1 MLDDWRSAVRGFRH
15 RPGVAT
21 MIVATLALGIGANAA
36 IFAAVDAILLKPLP
50 YPDADRLVSI
60 YELNRSQRG
69 ATQLVAPVRLEE
81 WNRATR
87 TLEGLAGCYFEN
99 MTDTSGPPPERIEAM
114 RTSPRFFAVL
124 GVSASIGR
132 TPTGGEEQF
141 GGAATVVLSDHLWR
155 HRFAADPHIVGRR
168 IVLSGTS
175 RTIVGV
181 MPPSFRYPTT
191 ATDAWIPAQMPPAL
205 MRERRARFYTSIG
218 RVKAG
223 VRIEQAAADLTAV
236 ETRLGEQFPETD
248 RGWGVSLAPL
258 HEEQIGGIRRSLWL
272 LFGAVGLVLLAAC
285 ANVAGL
291 MLAEAARRQHEV
303 AVRFALGAP
312 RSAIVRQLLIE
323 GIVLAVAGGSAG
335 LLVSVWGTFLLRG
348 AASDVPQ
355 MQDVHVD
362 ARLMLFTLTLSIGT
376 TILFALTPALQAT
389 RTAPS
394 DALARGGRG
403 RVSGP
408 ALLQQLLVAG
418 QMALAIVLLTGA
430 ALLVRSFVQLQQ
442 VSLGFDPNHV
452 VTFRMSASWSEGPGA
467 VVARHARTIARLQE
481 IPGIESA
488 ALSQA
493 LPAGLDI
500 PPGEF
505 HIVGR
510 GGSEKTFAH
519 GRAVSP
525 GYFRTLGIP
534 VVGGSTCDE
543 QAAPVAS
550 RALITRSFA
559 DRFFAGTEPI
569 GHELTAAGFPA
580 GHIITI
586 VGVVGD
592 VRESGVRRVP
602 EPVVYWCGYSGYW
615 PDPHFLIRT
624 SPTRQVGIGEIRAAL
639 LQLEPKRAVY
649 AVTPLGEVLAGSVSQ
664 QRANTILLS
673 LFAAM
678 ALALSAVGLYGV
690 MSQLVTVR
698 QREFGVRLALG
709 AQPAHVMSTVGRQAA
724 WIAGSGIGVG
734 LAAAF
739 GAAHLMTAMLFGVAP
754 RDPLTFTAVPLVLA
768 VVAAAATLAPVRRA
782 SRVDPMQALRDD

>member
-1 MLDDWRSAVRGFRH
+1 MLDDLRSAVRGFRH
-15 RPGVAT
+15 RPGAALMV
-21 MIVATLALGIGANAA
+21 IATLALGIGANTA

-81 WNRATR
+81 WNRANR
-87 TLEGLAGCYFEN
+87 TFEELAGCYFEN
-99 MTDTSGPPPERIEAM
+99 MTDTSGPLPERIEAM
-114 RTSPRFFAVL
+114 RTSPRFFSVL

-132 TPTGGEEQF
+132 TPTAGEEQF
-141 GGAATVVLSDHLWR
+141 GGTPSVVLSDHLWR
-155 HRFAADPHIVGRR
+155 NRFAADPDVVGRR
-168 IVLSGTS
+168 VVLSGTS

-181 MPPSFRYPTT
+181 MPPSFRYPTA
-191 ATDAWIPAQMPPAL
+191 ATDAWVPAQMPQAL
-205 MRERRARFYTSIG
+205 MRERRARFYTAIG
-218 RVKAG
+218 RLRAG
-223 VRIEQAAADLTAV
+223 VAIEQAEADLTTV

-248 RGWGVSLAPL
+248 KGWGVSLVPTR
-258 HEEQIGGIRRSLWL
+258 EEQIAGIRRSLWF
-272 LFGAVGLVLLAAC
+272 LFGAVSLVLLAAC
-285 ANVAGL
+285 GNVAGL
-291 MLAEAARRQHEV
+291 LLAEAARRQHEV

-312 RSAIVRQLLIE
+312 RWAIVRQLLIE
-323 GIVLAVAGGSAG
+323 GVVLAVTGGTSG
-335 LLVSVWGTFLLRG
+335 LLLSAWGTSLLRG
-348 AASDVPQ
+348 AAGDVAQ

-362 ARLMLFTLTLSIGT
+362 ARLILFTLTLSVLT

-389 RTAPS
+389 RTAPL

-418 QMALAIVLLTGA
+418 QMALAIVLLAGA
-430 ALLVRSFVQLQQ
+430 GLLVRSFVQLQQ
-442 VSLGFDPNHV
+442 VSLGFDPRHV
-452 VTFRMSASWSEGPGA
+452 LTFRMSASWSERPDA

-481 IPGIESA
+481 IPGVESA

-510 GGSEKTFAH
+510 DGSEKTFAH
-519 GRAVSP
+519 GRTVSP

-534 VVGGSTCDE
+534 VVRGSTCDE

-550 RALITRSFA
+550 KALITRSFA
-559 DRFFAGTEPI
+559 DRFFPGTEPI

-580 GHIITI
+580 GHVITI

-592 VRESGVRRVP
+592 VRESGARRVQ

-624 SPTRQVGIGEIRAAL
+624 SLARQVGIGEIRAAL
-639 LQLEPKRAVY
+639 LQIEPRRAVY
-649 AVTPLGEVLAGSVSQ
+649 AVTPLGDALAGSVAQ

-690 MSQLVTVR
+690 MSQLVSAR
-698 QREFGVRLALG
+698 RREFGVRLALG
-709 AQPAHVMSTVGRQAA
+709 ARPAHVMSAVGAQAA
-724 WIAGSGIGVG
+724 WIAGGGIGVG
-734 LAAAF
+734 LACASGLAD
-739 GAAHLMTAMLFGVAP
+739 LMSAMLFSVAA
-754 RDPLTFTAVPLVLA
+754 RDPITFAAVPLVLA
-768 VVAAAATLAPVRRA
+768 AVAAAATLVPVRRA
-782 SRVDPMQALRDD
+782 SRVEPMQALRDE